1 MIGAYRS
8 IDAIVDDRLAR
19 FRARRAREQEAGDAV
34 AGVFAARRGR
44 VVGGVAGVVFGTLV
58 FLSSVVASSGIE
70 VVELPRECHVVPT
83 YLLAGSGV
91 TALAMAA
98 MVRRAA
104 RRHARAALRR
114 EPVLTGDGAEDI
126 GRLER
131 ADPLGDLHVR
141 TTALEMTS
149 IAFPL
154 AAVALLAPLTI
165 HGVVALG
172 INVFNRGDLDF
183 GVWIGLSAIFVGL
196 AHLTL
201 VVRMVRWARS
211 LRGRETGGLR
221 KGLHAQWALTLL
233 LTAAA
238 GFVPAVFFAKDSE
251 ILSLIPP
258 GLVLVTGATFL
269 PFAYVATARR
279 LERERATLAVRAS
292 EQDRPCAV
300 GPLLD
305 EHS

>member
-8 IDAIVDDRLAR
+8 IDAILDDRLAR

-58 FLSSVVASSGIE
+58 FLSGVVASSGVE
-70 VVELPRECHVVPT
+70 VLDLAPESCRAVPS

-91 TALAMAA
+91 TALTMAA

-104 RRHARAALRR
+104 RRHARSTLRR
-114 EPVLTGDGAEDI
+114 EPVLTGNGAEDI
-126 GRLER
+126 GRIER

-141 TTALEMTS
+141 TAALEATS

-154 AAVALLAPLTI
+154 VAVALLAPLTI

-172 INVFNRGDLDF
+172 ISVFNLRDLGDF

-201 VVRMVRWARS
+201 VVRMVQWARL
-211 LRGRETGGLR
+211 LRGRQTGSVR
-221 KGLHAQWALTLL
+221 KGLHAEWALTLL
-233 LTAAA
+233 ITTAA
-238 GFVPAVFFAKDSE
+238 GFVPAVFFAKDAE

-269 PFAYVATARR
+269 PLAYLAAARR

-292 EQDRPCAV
+292 GGT
-300 GPLLD
+300 GPSAD
-305 EHS
+305 AGS

>member
-8 IDAIVDDRLAR
+8 IDAILDDRLAR
-19 FRARRAREQEAGDAV
+19 FRARRAREQEAGEAV

-58 FLSSVVASSGIE
+58 FLSGAVASSSVE
-70 VVELPRECHVVPT
+70 VIDLPSESCRAVPT

-91 TALAMAA
+91 TALAIAA

-104 RRHARAALRR
+104 RRHARSALRR
-114 EPVLTGDGAEDI
+114 EPVLTGEGAEDI
-126 GRLER
+126 GRIER

-141 TTALEMTS
+141 TTALEATS
-149 IAFPL
+149 VAFPL
-154 AAVALLAPLTI
+154 VAVALLAPLTI

-172 INVFNRGDLDF
+172 INAFNPRSLDDF
-183 GVWIGLSAIFVGL
+183 GVWIGLSALFVGL

-201 VVRMVRWARS
+201 VVRMVQWARS
-211 LRGRETGGLR
+211 LRGRETGALR
-221 KGLHAQWALTLL
+221 KGIHAEWGLTLL
-233 LTAAA
+233 ITAVA
-238 GFVPAVFFAKDSE
+238 GFVPAVFFAQDAE
-251 ILSLIPP
+251 VLSLIPP

-279 LERERATLAVRAS
+279 LERERTVLAVRWR
-292 EQDRPCAV
+292 ELR
-300 GPLLD
+300 
-305 EHS
+305 E